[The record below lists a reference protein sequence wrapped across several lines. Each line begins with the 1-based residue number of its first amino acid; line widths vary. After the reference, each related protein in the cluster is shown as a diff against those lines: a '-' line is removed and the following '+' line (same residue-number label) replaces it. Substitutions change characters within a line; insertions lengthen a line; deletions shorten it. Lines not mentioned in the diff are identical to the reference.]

1 MKLADQVEGG
11 GFAFDAGVEGEDDL
25 LDAFFIDAGEK
36 LLVAGRFELHA
47 GHPVVVAVR
56 CIVPQSDLPGDLRC
70 RCGRIARD
78 DLDADSLD
86 RLQLVTAMEDE
97 FDIEIDDEKLEA
109 INSVAEAIVA
119 IKSALGE

>member
-1 MKLADQVEGG
+1 MEHSEIFEKVAD
-11 GFAFDAGVEGEDDL
+11 
-25 LDAFFIDAGEK
+25 
-36 LLVAGRFELHA
+36 
-47 GHPVVVAVR
+47 
-56 CIVPQSDLPGDLRC
+56 
-70 RCGRIARD
+70 IANDVLGINADEITEETTFD

-109 INSVAEAIVA
+109 INSVAEAIEA

>member
-1 MKLADQVEGG
+1 MEHSEIFEKVADI
-11 GFAFDAGVEGEDDL
+11 A
-25 LDAFFIDAGEK
+25 
-36 LLVAGRFELHA
+36 
-47 GHPVVVAVR
+47 
-56 CIVPQSDLPGDLRC
+56 SDVLGINADE
-70 RCGRIARD
+70 ITEETTFD

-119 IKSALGE
+119 HQVRSGGMSACIRSLKK

>member
-1 MKLADQVEGG
+1 MEHSEIFEKVADI
-11 GFAFDAGVEGEDDL
+11 A
-25 LDAFFIDAGEK
+25 
-36 LLVAGRFELHA
+36 
-47 GHPVVVAVR
+47 
-56 CIVPQSDLPGDLRC
+56 SDVLGINADE
-70 RCGRIARD
+70 ITEETTFD

-86 RLQLVTAMEDE
+86 RLQLVTTMEDE

>member
-1 MKLADQVEGG
+1 MEHSEI
-11 GFAFDAGVEGEDDL
+11 F
-25 LDAFFIDAGEK
+25 EK
-36 LLVAGRFELHA
+36 VAGIA
-47 GHPVVVAVR
+47 
-56 CIVPQSDLPGDLRC
+56 SDVLGINADE
-70 RCGRIARD
+70 ITEETTFD